1 MVVLDN
7 VLVPCEDVARL
18 SNRGCLS
25 LLLFRPSFF
34 SRASTSAHG
43 ASSNCFNQRAF
54 MATPGNE
61 GSTAGSLTL
70 KTKKKGMKR
79 GSETRMQLVGL
90 AGRRTHLPPEWSWR

>member
-1 MVVLDN
+1 
-7 VLVPCEDVARL
+7 
-18 SNRGCLS
+18 
-25 LLLFRPSFF
+25 
-34 SRASTSAHG
+34 
-43 ASSNCFNQRAF
+43 